1 MSGKK
6 DLYRTL
12 GVSRDASED
21 AIKKS
26 YRKIARENH
35 PDVNP
40 GDQKAEERFKAA
52 SEAYEILSDSTK
64 RKNYNDFGDAAM
76 NPNFDAEKARAYGGG
91 GGGFGGGGPG
101 GPFGAGG
108 FPGGGG
114 GGAGGFGDLGDM
126 FGDLF
131 GGGGGRRGGQ
141 AFARKGQDLETT
153 LQLSFDEA
161 AEGGERQI
169 AVNRPQ
175 ADGTARRENVLIRI
189 PPGVGDG
196 GKIRLPG
203 KGGEGM
209 GGGPAGDLFAHIRV
223 GKHPFFT
230 REGRNLHVDLP
241 ISVKE
246 AVLGAR
252 VEVPTLKGQVTLT
265 IPPETD
271 SGTKLRL
278 RGKGIPNP
286 KKGADPG
293 DLYVTVQISVPRGL
307 DEDAK
312 EKLKAISS
320 FDPENIREKLSKD

>member
-1 MSGKK
+1 MSGKN

-21 AIKKS
+21 AIKKA

-40 GDQKAEERFKAA
+40 GDEKAEERFKTA
-52 SEAYEILSDSTK
+52 SQAYEILSDSTK
-64 RKNYNDFGDAAM
+64 RKNYDDFGEAAM
-76 NPNFDAEKARAYGGG
+76 NPNFDAEQARTY
-91 GGGFGGGGPG
+91 GGGFGGGGG
-101 GPFGAGG
+101 GNPFGGGG

-114 GGAGGFGDLGDM
+114 GAGGMGDI

-131 GGGGGRRGGQ
+131 GGGGGGFQRGGRG
-141 AFARKGQDLETT
+141 FARQGRDLETT
-153 LQLSFDEA
+153 LRLTFEEA
-161 AEGGERQI
+161 ADGGERQI

-175 ADGTARRENVLIRI
+175 ADGTARRESVLIRV

-230 REGRNLHVDLP
+230 RDGRNLHVDLP

-246 AVLGAR
+246 AVLGAK
-252 VEVPTLKGQVTLT
+252 VDVPTLKGQVTLT

-293 DLYVTVQISVPRGL
+293 DLYITVQITVPRGL
-307 DEDAK
+307 DDEAK
-312 EKLKAISS
+312 AKLDSISS
-320 FDPENIREKLSKD
+320 FDPDDIRAKLNKD

>member
-1 MSGKK
+1 VSGKK

-21 AIKKS
+21 AIKKA
-26 YRKIARENH
+26 YRKIARDNH

-40 GDQKAEERFKAA
+40 GDHKAEERFKMA
-52 SEAYEILSDSTK
+52 SEAYEILSDASK
-64 RKNYNDFGDAAM
+64 RKNYDDFGEAAM
-76 NPNFDAEKARAYGGG
+76 NPNFDAEKARAF
-91 GGGFGGGGPG
+91 GGGFGGGGG
-101 GPFGAGG
+101 SPF
-108 FPGGGG
+108 GGGG
-114 GGAGGFGDLGDM
+114 FQGGPGGMGDLGDI

-141 AFARKGQDLETT
+141 RFARKGQDLETT
-153 LQLSFDEA
+153 LQLGFEEA

-169 AVNRPQ
+169 AVNRPR
-175 ADGTARRENVLIRI
+175 ADGTASRETVLIRI

-230 REGRNLHVDLP
+230 REGRNLYVDVP
-241 ISVKE
+241 ISVGE
-246 AVLGAR
+246 AVLGAK

-286 KKGADPG
+286 KKGAEPG

-307 DEDAK
+307 DDEAK
-312 EKLKAISS
+312 EKLKALSS
-320 FDPENIREKLSKD
+320 FDPESIREKLSKD

>member
-1 MSGKK
+1 VRSTEK

-12 GVSRDASED
+12 GVRRDASAD
-21 AIKKS
+21 AIKKA
-26 YRKIARENH
+26 YRKIARDNH

-40 GDQKAEERFKAA
+40 GDHKAEERFKAA
-52 SEAYEILSDSTK
+52 SEAYEILSDATK
-64 RKNYNDFGDAAM
+64 RKNYDDFGEAAM
-76 NPNFDAEKARAYGGG
+76 NPNFDAEKARAF
-91 GGGFGGGGPG
+91 GGGFGGGGG
-101 GPFGAGG
+101 SPF
-108 FPGGGG
+108 GGGG
-114 GGAGGFGDLGDM
+114 FQGGPGGMGDLGDI

-131 GGGGGRRGGQ
+131 GGGGGQRRGGQ
-141 AFARKGQDLETT
+141 RFARKGQDLETT
-153 LQLSFDEA
+153 LRLGFEEA

-169 AVNRPQ
+169 AVNRPT
-175 ADGTARRENVLIRI
+175 ADGGARRENVTVRI

-209 GGGPAGDLFAHIRV
+209 GGGPAGDLFANIRV

-230 REGRNLHVDLP
+230 RDGRNLHVDLP
-241 ISVKE
+241 ISVSE
-246 AVLGAR
+246 AVLGAK
-252 VEVPTLKGQVTLT
+252 VEVPTLKGQITLT

-286 KKGADPG
+286 KKGAESG

-307 DEDAK
+307 DDEAK
-312 EKLKAISS
+312 EKLKALSS
-320 FDPENIREKLSKD
+320 FDPESIREKLSKD